1 MFRGTYE
8 QKIDDKGRVNVP
20 VKFREFLRGGED
32 ERLFIT
38 NSRLQKV
45 PCLDVYPYSAWQ
57 RLEERLRGR
66 SADLPPE
73 QVVFYINYY
82 LPGVQECPI
91 DKQGRILVPPRLRDY
106 AGLVKDV
113 VFTGQLDMFRIWDRD
128 AWQPVFSS
136 GEQVLMANPGIVPGF
151 GI

>member
-20 VKFREFLRGGED
+20 VKFRDVLRSGED

-38 NSRLQKV
+38 NSRLQNV
-45 PCLDVYPYSAWQ
+45 PCLDAYPYSAWQ
-57 RLEERLRGR
+57 RLEARLRDR
-66 SADLPPE
+66 SDLPPHLLA
-73 QVVFYINYY
+73 FYITYY
-82 LPGVQECPI
+82 LPGVHECPV
-91 DKQGRILVPPRLRDY
+91 DKQGRVLVPPRLRDY
-106 AGLVKDV
+106 AGLVKEV
-113 VFTGQLDMFRIWDRD
+113 VFTGQLDMLRIWHRE

-136 GEQVLMANPGIVPGF
+136 GERVLVENPEIIPGF